1 MRRPL
6 FWKIL
11 VGFSVTIIFITQG
24 VWLLF
29 ALRGMKLPVLSGPL
43 RPGTLIHQLATAAVR
58 PMPAEYVV
66 LSVLGGVT
74 FSAILAWYLTYPI
87 WRMRIGFS
95 ELAEGHFSTRLGLG
109 LARRKDEISD
119 LARDFDTMAERLEEL
134 VKARDRLLATV
145 SHELRSPLAR
155 LQLAIGLA
163 RQLPDQVEGP
173 LARIEME
180 AGRLEKLVDE
190 LLTLS
195 RLESGISADDEY
207 VDLAEILRVVAED
220 ARFEATP
227 AGVDVV
233 LEIAPQAW
241 DWVVRGSGKLISHAF
256 ENVVRNALRFSP
268 RGGRVEIT
276 LEDAAEFYQV
286 QIMDQGSGASPEMLK
301 TLFQPFVH
309 GESGDGFGFGL
320 GLAIAQRAIIAH
332 GGSIAA
338 RNRVENGLIVCAR
351 LPHRAR
357 PSEQRTDFR

>member
-11 VGFSVTIIFITQG
+11 VGFSATIIFITQG

-29 ALRGMKLPVLSGPL
+29 ALRAMKSPTSSGPL
-43 RPGTLIHQLATAAVR
+43 GPGTLIQELARAAVQ
-58 PMPAEYVV
+58 PMPPEYVI
-66 LSVLGGVT
+66 LSILGGVT

-87 WRMRIGFS
+87 WRMRAGFS
-95 ELAEGHFSTRLGLG
+95 ELAEGHFSTRLGKG
-109 LARRKDEISD
+109 LARRKDEIAD
-119 LARDFDTMAERLEEL
+119 LARDFDIMAERLEEL

-163 RQLPDQVEGP
+163 RQMPDKVEGP
-173 LARIEME
+173 LARIELE
-180 AGRLEKLVDE
+180 ASRLDEMVDE

-207 VDLAEILRVVAED
+207 VDLAEILRVVSED
-220 ARFEATP
+220 ARFEASP

-233 LEIAPQAW
+233 FELSPHAW

-268 RGGRVEIT
+268 RDGRVEIT
-276 LEDAAEFYQV
+276 LEDAGDFYQV
-286 QIMDQGSGASPEMLK
+286 QILDHGPGASGEMLK

-309 GESGDGFGFGL
+309 GETAEGTGFGL

-332 GGSIAA
+332 GGSITA
-338 RNRVENGLIVCAR
+338 RNGVENGLIVCAR

-357 PSEQRTDFR
+357 PFE

>member
-11 VGFSVTIIFITQG
+11 VGFSATIIFITQG

-29 ALRGMKLPVLSGPL
+29 ALRAMKSPTLSGTL
-43 RPGTLIHQLATAAVR
+43 GRRTLIQELATAAVQ
-58 PMPAEYVV
+58 PMPPEYAI
-66 LSVLGGVT
+66 LSILGGVT
-74 FSAILAWYLTYPI
+74 FSAILAWYLIYPI
-87 WRMRIGFS
+87 WRMRAGFS
-95 ELAEGHFSTRLGLG
+95 ELAEGHFSTRLGKG
-109 LARRKDEISD
+109 LAKRNDEIAD
-119 LARDFDTMAERLEEL
+119 LARDFDIMAERLEEL

-163 RQLPDQVEGP
+163 RQMPDKVEGP
-173 LARIEME
+173 LARIELE
-180 AGRLEKLVDE
+180 ASRLDEMVDE

-207 VDLAEILRVVAED
+207 VDLAEILRVVSED
-220 ARFEATP
+220 ARFEASP

-233 LEIAPQAW
+233 FESAPQAW

-268 RGGRVEIT
+268 RDGRVEIT
-276 LEDAAEFYQV
+276 LEDAGDFYQV
-286 QIMDQGSGASPEMLK
+286 QILDRGPGASGKMLK

-309 GESGDGFGFGL
+309 GETADGTGFGL

-332 GGSIAA
+332 GGSITA
-338 RNRVENGLIVCAR
+338 RNGVENGLIVCAR

-357 PSEQRTDFR
+357 PV